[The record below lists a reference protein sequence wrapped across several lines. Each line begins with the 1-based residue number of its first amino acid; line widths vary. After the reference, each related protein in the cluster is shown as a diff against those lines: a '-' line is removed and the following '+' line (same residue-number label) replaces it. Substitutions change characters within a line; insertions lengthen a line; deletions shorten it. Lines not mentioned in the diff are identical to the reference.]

1 MWNNYLIITLTGAFY
16 YFFLAQFKISH
27 FAPNLMLL
35 ALFFLIIFCLNNNW
49 LELTLISLYAFLII
63 CQIEFLQIV
72 PLIIVGGLIS
82 SYLIYYF
89 KKKFIREI
97 SGIYIIISSLL
108 FFPSINLIFFL
119 AANLAIDLINFFTLT
134 LIDLSIAFII
144 FLFYIFVKNYV
155 KPERKI
161 Y

>member
-27 FAPNLMLL
+27 FVPNLILL
-35 ALFFLIIFCLNNNW
+35 VLFFLIIFCLNNNL

-72 PLIIVGGLIS
+72 PLIIVGGLS
-82 SYLIYYF
+82 SCYLIYYF

-97 SGIYIIISSLL
+97 GGIYIMISSLL
-108 FFPSINLIFFL
+108 FFSLINLIFFL
-119 AANLAIDLINFFTLT
+119 VAGLAINLTHIFTLT

-144 FLFYIFVKNYV
+144 FLFYIFVKKYV